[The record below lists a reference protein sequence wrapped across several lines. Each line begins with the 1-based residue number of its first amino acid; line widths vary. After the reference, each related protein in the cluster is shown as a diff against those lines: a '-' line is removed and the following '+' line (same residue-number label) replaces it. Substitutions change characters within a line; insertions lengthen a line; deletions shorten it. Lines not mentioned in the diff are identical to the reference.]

1 MIQKKLV
8 DEISINFPQL
18 FIIGNYVKIR
28 FENKGSPCYFV
39 SAKGQVTL
47 QKLNERGYFCL
58 NS

>member
-8 DEISINFPQL
+8 HEISINFPQL
-18 FIIGNYVKIR
+18 FIIGNYVKIK

-47 QKLNERGYFCL
+47 QKFNERDYFCL
-58 NS
+58 HS

>member
-47 QKLNERGYFCL
+47 QKLNERGY
-58 NS
+58 